1 MHLIRGFESPQVRHG
16 MVGLAQLV
24 RASGC
29 GPEGRGFESHN
40 SPHVVAGYD
49 SSRRFFFQIP
59 LGCYIASEF
68 LKGLPFAALILGVI
82 LYIIMYRFTV
92 GSAYEIF
99 SLRCVPVYAFCIMIM
114 SKLRDNM

>member
-1 MHLIRGFESPQVRHG
+1 M
-16 MVGLAQLV
+16 GLAQLV

-68 LKGLPFAALILGVI
+68 VKGLPFAALILEGSSILLCIASQLGV
-82 LYIIMYRFTV
+82 LMKFFHSDV
-92 GSAYEIF
+92 FQLMLFAS
-99 SLRCVPVYAFCIMIM
+99 
-114 SKLRDNM
+114 